1 MSKTKSSKPAAKK
14 ETNNSPAILD
24 TGATNQPAMKTSEI
38 RDLIDFISK
47 SGLNEVNIE
56 TKELKLSVKREPDQ
70 KVFKSTPVPV
80 VAQSAQIAAP
90 VAPAVAAAAATPQKT
105 EAAAAPASSKKTV
118 EIKSPMIGTFYR
130 SGNPDTPPFVS
141 VGDKITKGQAVCIIE
156 AMKLF
161 NEIESEV
168 SGTIV
173 KVMVENASPV
183 EYDQVLFV
191 VEPD

>member
-1 MSKTKSSKPAAKK
+1 MKTK
-14 ETNNSPAILD
+14 
-24 TGATNQPAMKTSEI
+24 EI

-47 SGLNEVNIE
+47 SGLNEVSIE
-56 TKELKLSVKREPDQ
+56 TEELKLAIKRDAETKVIESSVP
-70 KVFKSTPVPV
+70 
-80 VAQSAQIAAP
+80 
-90 VAPAVAAAAATPQKT
+90 
-105 EAAAAPASSKKTV
+105 AAAPAPAAPAPAPAAAPAPSAAPAESAPAESKGGSDDSGNYV

-130 SGNPDTPPFVS
+130 SPNPDTAAFVS
-141 VGDKITKGQAVCIIE
+141 VGDKVEKGDPVCIVE

-183 EYDQVLFV
+183 EYDQVLFLV
-191 VEPD
+191 DPS

>member
-1 MSKTKSSKPAAKK
+1 MPTKKTSDAKSAK
-14 ETNNSPAILD
+14 AI
-24 TGATNQPAMKTSEI
+24 GNGSSEPKKQNEMKTSEI
-38 RDLIDFISK
+38 LNLIDFIAQ
-47 SGLNEVNIE
+47 SGLNEVDIE
-56 TKELKLSVKREPDQ
+56 TKEIKLHVKREPDQ
-70 KVFKSTPVPV
+70 KVLKSSAPVM
-80 VAQSAQIAAP
+80 AAP
-90 VAPAVAAAAATPQKT
+90 VSVAPAPTPIAAATP
-105 EAAAAPASSKKTV
+105 APAKVEKPASTSANTI

-130 SGNPDTPPFVS
+130 SSNPDSPPFAS
-141 VGDKITKGQAVCIIE
+141 VGDKISKGQTVCIIE

-173 KVMVENASPV
+173 KVMVENSSPV

>member
-1 MSKTKSSKPAAKK
+1 
-14 ETNNSPAILD
+14 
-24 TGATNQPAMKTSEI
+24 MKTSEI

-56 TKELKLSVKREPDQ
+56 TNELKLNVKREPDQ
-70 KVFKSTPVPV
+70 KVFKSTPV
-80 VAQSAQIAAP
+80 IAPMAA
-90 VAPAVAAAAATPQKT
+90 APAVAAPVAAP
-105 EAAAAPASSKKTV
+105 AAAPAKAAPAAEPAAGKKTLD
-118 EIKSPMIGTFYR
+118 IKSPMIGTFYR

-141 VGDKITKGQAVCIIE
+141 VGDKVSKGQTVCIIE

-168 SGTIV
+168 SGTVV

>member
-1 MSKTKSSKPAAKK
+1 
-14 ETNNSPAILD
+14 
-24 TGATNQPAMKTSEI
+24 MKTTEI

-56 TKELKLSVKREPDQ
+56 TSELKLSVKREPDQ
-70 KVFKSTPVPV
+70 KVFKSTPVMAPV
-80 VAQSAQIAAP
+80 AAAPALAAAP
-90 VAPAVAAAAATPQKT
+90 VAVAPAASKPAAASA
-105 EAAAAPASSKKTV
+105 EPASSGKKTV
-118 EIKSPMIGTFYR
+118 DIKSPMIGTFYR
-130 SGNPDTPPFVS
+130 SGNPDSPPFVS
-141 VGDKITKGQAVCIIE
+141 VGDKVSKGQTVCIIE

-173 KVMVENASPV
+173 KVMTENASPV

>member
-1 MSKTKSSKPAAKK
+1 MAKKPAPAKDK
-14 ETNNSPAILD
+14 SQTNSE
-24 TGATNQPAMKTSEI
+24 MKTSEI
-38 RDLIDFISK
+38 RDLIDFIAQ
-47 SGLNEVNIE
+47 SGLNEVDIE
-56 TKELKLSVKREPDQ
+56 TKDIKLHVKREPDQ
-70 KVFKSTPVPV
+70 KVLKSSAPVIAAQPVAVQAPPQV
-80 VAQSAQIAAP
+80 VAAQTTSQPAAK
-90 VAPAVAAAAATPQKT
+90 AEKAAGKAT
-105 EAAAAPASSKKTV
+105 V
-118 EIKSPMIGTFYR
+118 DIKSPMIGTFYR
-130 SGNPDTPPFVS
+130 SSNPDSPPFAS
-141 VGDKITKGQAVCIIE
+141 VGDKISKGQTVAIIE